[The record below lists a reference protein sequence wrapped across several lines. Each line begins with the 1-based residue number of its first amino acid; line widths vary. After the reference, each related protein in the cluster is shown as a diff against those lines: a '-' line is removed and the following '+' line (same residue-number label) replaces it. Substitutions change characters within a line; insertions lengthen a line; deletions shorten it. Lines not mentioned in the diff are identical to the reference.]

1 MQGKKLLESVT
12 VVPVNCIL
20 SHYLTRT
27 SLARPTLFVYLFVLQ
42 TTNVRYQSPGWRYL
56 RTSKKE
62 PWSTANLRRRWR
74 SYWQQ
79 LSQRRKRRRE
89 DRQAQSCE
97 PTNFSKPHFDTQR
110 VGSPFLRLSCFFF
123 FFSFHLYWVS
133 PPKLG
138 AWRCTYVHMVNHN
151 REPLVPH
158 LVIKYLILGSQQ
170 WLLVL

>member
-1 MQGKKLLESVT
+1 MATEDKDRKSMQGKKLLESVT

-123 FFSFHLYWVS
+123 FISSLLSLTPQTGGLEMRLCSHGKSQERAPCS
-133 PPKLG
+133 PS
-138 AWRCTYVHMVNHN
+138 HN
-151 REPLVPH
+151 
-158 LVIKYLILGSQQ
+158 
-170 WLLVL
+170 